1 MKKIIVTSVIALTV
15 ALVGAATASAAF
27 NANLSVGS
35 TGADVSALQ
44 TWLISKGFSIPS
56 IASGAAQTG
65 YFGQQTK
72 SAVIAY
78 QASVGLPNTGFV
90 GPLTRAILNGNGSG
104 PVVSGPVVC
113 PLGYTCTATPGTTP
127 TTPVLGSTD
136 GSVSVSASSFVSTGA
151 SLKKGDTKDVV
162 AVRLQATAGPVSVS
176 RLDAHFSVRPWLFF
190 SQVTLKDSMG
200 KVIATKAISSAADA
214 TEVTVGSDYL
224 VRFEGLN
231 YVVTPGTNP
240 DLAVGV
246 TVLAATD
253 KIPTNGQAVT
263 VNIPSGAIRTINGLG
278 ITDSVGGV
286 SLANPLSTSGT
297 GATSFTLTSTGS
309 VAIVSTRV
317 GTASPAVDQSQVVSA
332 TVATNNVPI
341 GYYGLKA
348 QNNNATLNS
357 FNVSV
362 QTNPNYGNVAQLISN
377 VRLVDGSTSYG
388 STQVGSTGVF
398 TFSNLNI
405 ALTQDSWKEFKVVA
419 DVAAT
424 STDVAASTTLVS
436 STLNLVDANYNSVT
450 SLGSDQTSINTLLTV
465 NSVSVTSSSVV
476 KDAGITDAANGP
488 VQRYPAHYTYTLTN
502 NSSNSLYVP
511 TDVSAAIGTTT
522 SPTNASSTITAY
534 EPVQAVPGDTA
545 TGYILPANGSRTFT
559 VSGIIKKSSNA
570 SASERLSINRITF
583 GTTSSG
589 LGSTI
594 TSNLSTILTL
604 KGDF

>member
-27 NANLSVGS
+27 NTNLSVGS

-44 TWLISKGFSIPS
+44 TWLISKGFNIPS
-56 IASGAAQTG
+56 IASGAATPG

-72 SAVIAY
+72 AAVIAY

-90 GPLTRAILNGNGSG
+90 GPLTRAILNGSG
-104 PVVSGPVVC
+104 PVVTGPVVC
-113 PLGYTCTATPGTTP
+113 PVGYSCTPTPGTTP

-176 RLDAHFSVRPWLFF
+176 RLDVHFSVRPWLFF

-253 KIPTNGQAVT
+253 KIPTNGQT
-263 VNIPSGAIRTINGLG
+263 VIANIPSGAIRTINGLG

-286 SLANPLSTSGT
+286 ALASPLSSSGT

-309 VAIVSTRV
+309 VAIISTRV

-332 TVATNNVPI
+332 TVATNNVPL

-362 QTNPNYGNVAQLISN
+362 QTNPNYGNVSQLISN

-388 STQVGSTGVF
+388 STQVGSTNVF

-419 DVAAT
+419 DIAAT
-424 STDVAASTTLVS
+424 SSDVAASTTLVS

-465 NSVSVTSSSVV
+465 NSVSVTSTSVV
-476 KDAGITDAANGP
+476 KEAGITDAANGP
-488 VQRYPAHYTYTLTN
+488 VQRYPVKYTYTLTN

-534 EPVQAVPGDTA
+534 EPVTAVPGDTA

-559 VSGIIKKSSNA
+559 VSGVIKKSSNA

-583 GTTSSG
+583 GTTSAG
-589 LGSTI
+589 TGSTI
-594 TSNLSTILTL
+594 TSNLSTVLTV